1 MISLAGLTM
10 HYGSKML
17 FEDSSLSFN
26 SGKRYG
32 LVGANGVGKTTLL
45 RLITGEET
53 PSRGV
58 ISIPRDVQLG
68 VLRQDHFRF
77 EQNRILDVV
86 LQGKPALWAALQEKT
101 TLLDSGKHDAETGH
115 RLAELEIVIAEQD
128 GYVAEANAEELLSGL
143 GILERYHR
151 EPMQMLSGGFKL
163 RVLMA
168 QLLFQAPDVLL
179 LDEPTNHLDIVSI
192 RWLESFLRDQFSG
205 TLIFI
210 SHDRR
215 FLNAVATQIV
225 DIDYQEIRAYTGN
238 CEHFLA
244 AKALAEEQK
253 GKEIESLERRVA
265 EMQSFVDRFRYKAT
279 KARQAQSRVKQ
290 IEKLEI
296 PEIRRSSRIA
306 PKLQFQQERPSGRL
320 VLKVKGLNKQ
330 FNQTPVLQDIS
341 FQVERGEKVALIGP
355 NGIGKSTLLKIAL
368 EQLVPDSGA
377 YEWGYEV
384 SISYFAQDHHEQ
396 LQGSVSAYDW
406 LYQFASHETVSF
418 IRGLLG
424 RVLLSGDEALKQVGA
439 LSGGEAARL
448 LFAKIMLENRNVLV
462 LDEPTNH
469 LDLEGVEVLAD
480 ALNAYPGT
488 VIVVSH
494 DRYFV
499 AEIATH
505 ILELTPEGARDYP
518 GNYQEYLNH
527 FGDDHLSANSGTPR
541 SRKPTLQT
549 ASKLSHEQRKD
560 LKRNLAKLAKETER
574 LETRISHA
582 ERELVQL
589 NQLFSSDGF
598 YVEHPSAEIE
608 RLQHK
613 HQQLEQE
620 LSKSLA
626 SWETSSKQLETLRT
640 QLDNAA

>member
-1 MISLAGLTM
+1 
-10 HYGSKML
+10 
-17 FEDSSLSFN
+17 
-26 SGKRYG
+26 
-32 LVGANGVGKTTLL
+32 
-45 RLITGEET
+45 
-53 PSRGV
+53 
-58 ISIPRDVQLG
+58 
-68 VLRQDHFRF
+68 
-77 EQNRILDVV
+77 
-86 LQGKPALWAALQEKT
+86 
-101 TLLDSGKHDAETGH
+101 
-115 RLAELEIVIAEQD
+115 
-128 GYVAEANAEELLSGL
+128 
-143 GILERYHR
+143 
-151 EPMQMLSGGFKL
+151 
-163 RVLMA
+163 
-168 QLLFQAPDVLL
+168 
-179 LDEPTNHLDIVSI
+179 
-192 RWLESFLRDQFSG
+192 
-205 TLIFI
+205 
-210 SHDRR
+210 
-215 FLNAVATQIV
+215 
-225 DIDYQEIRAYTGN
+225 
-238 CEHFLA
+238 
-244 AKALAEEQK
+244 
-253 GKEIESLERRVA
+253 
-265 EMQSFVDRFRYKAT
+265 MQSFVDRFRYKAT

-306 PKLQFQQERPSGRL
+306 PKLQFRQERPSGRL
-320 VLKVKGLNKQ
+320 VLKVEGLNKQ

-377 YEWGYEV
+377 YEWGYEAN
-384 SISYFAQDHHEQ
+384 ISYFAQDHHEQ
-396 LQGSVSAYDW
+396 LRGSVSAYDW

-424 RVLLSGDEALKQVGA
+424 RVLLSGDEGLKPVSA

-494 DRYFV
+494 DRYFI

-518 GNYQEYLNH
+518 GTYQEYLNH
-527 FGDDHLSANSGTPR
+527 FGDDHLSTESGKLR
-541 SRKPTLQT
+541 NRKQT
-549 ASKLSHEQRKD
+549 AQTTSKHSHEQRKD
-560 LKRNLAKLAKETER
+560 LKRNHAKLPTETER

-582 ERELVQL
+582 ERKLAEL
-589 NQLFSSDGF
+589 NQLFSSGGF
-598 YVEHPSAEIE
+598 YTENPSAEIE
-608 RLQHK
+608 QLQRK

-620 LSKSLA
+620 LSKSLD

-640 QLDNAA
+640 QLNNAA